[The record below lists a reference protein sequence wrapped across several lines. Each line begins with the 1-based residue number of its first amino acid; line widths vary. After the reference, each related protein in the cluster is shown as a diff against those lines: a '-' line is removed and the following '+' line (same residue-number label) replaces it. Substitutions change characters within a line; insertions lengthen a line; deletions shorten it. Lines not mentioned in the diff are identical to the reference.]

1 MFRELNATLQVL
13 KMRENENRV
22 KINDLAK
29 LNSYQ
34 FLKND
39 KGDSADIEEEEEVIL
54 VNIWNN
60 VDGKLLLTEKKPLS
74 RKEFE
79 QMEKRKDFSDLFYS
93 PPEREISLVS

>member
-34 FLKND
+34 FLEND
-39 KGDSADIEEEEEVIL
+39 KEDSADIEEEEEVIL

-79 QMEKRKDFSDLFYS
+79 QMETRKDFSDLFYS